1 MPFPELEKL
10 GYVVGQQIGKGSFGT
25 VYSAEH
31 PSHPNMALAVKEIK
45 VKDYEKGLPLD
56 VISEINSYYIT
67 EGLPYIVRLL
77 DVVASKNA
85 AFLVYPRY
93 DGDIHDL
100 SQKLS
105 FSQRQELFVPMYRQ
119 LLAGL
124 YQIHQRGI
132 YHSDIK
138 TENFF
143 YTLQKDGSY
152 TFFYG
157 DFGLAVR
164 SLCYGVPAERIAYG
178 GSDVF
183 ASQEFVQGKP
193 INETSDAV
201 SLAVAMIDF
210 ICNDDTYLSY
220 KPKTESW
227 NAADLIRTCKE
238 NKDEVNNFLYRHA
251 DIIEELTSFMNHN
264 PARRLRLENSAY
276 FDSISSKQRPLEYP
290 NQDDL
295 EIISGNL
302 IIDLNYLR
310 QDFINKPIE
319 FVMAADCLF
328 RIWVGYGFSE
338 VDHKLLNLDNLSQVI
353 AHLVMK
359 LDSIPLARGV
369 DEFEVPREMEAL
381 RLLTFLVGHCNQDAL
396 ILATTGHT
404 TSVICD
410 AMVAQLRENVPFYLN
425 YRQFVDY
432 L

>member
-1 MPFPELEKL
+1 M
-10 GYVVGQQIGKGSFGT
+10 
-25 VYSAEH
+25 
-31 PSHPNMALAVKEIK
+31 
-45 VKDYEKGLPLD
+45 
-56 VISEINSYYIT
+56 
-67 EGLPYIVRLL
+67 RLL
-77 DVVASKNA
+77 DVVASKDA

-105 FSQRQELFVPMYRQ
+105 FAQRRELFVPMYRQ

-164 SLCYGVPAERIAYG
+164 SLCYGIPAERTAFG
-178 GSDVF
+178 GSEVF
-183 ASQEFVQGKP
+183 ASQEFVEGKP

-210 ICNDDTYLSY
+210 ICNDETYLSY
-220 KPKTESW
+220 KPKSESW
-227 NAADLIRTCKE
+227 DAAELIRMCKE
-238 NKDEVNNFLYRHA
+238 DGREVDRFLHQHA
-251 DIIEELTSFMNHN
+251 DIIEELTSFMNHD
-264 PARRLRLENSAY
+264 PAKRLHIEDSAY
-276 FDSISSKQRPLEYP
+276 FDSISSRQRPLEYP

-295 EIISGNL
+295 DIISENL
-302 IIDLNYLR
+302 IIDLEYLK

-328 RIWVGYGFSE
+328 RIWVGYGFKD
-338 VDHKLLNLDNLSQVI
+338 VDRELLNLNNLSQVI

-359 LDSIPLARGV
+359 LDSIPLAQGV

-381 RLLTFLVGHCNQDAL
+381 RLLSFLIGHCNQDAL
-396 ILATTGHT
+396 ILATTGRT
-404 TSVICD
+404 TTAICN
-410 AMVAQLRENVPFYLN
+410 AMVAQLRNKVPFYLN
-425 YRQFVDY
+425 YRQFVEH

>member
-10 GYVVGQQIGKGSFGT
+10 GYVIDKEIGKGSFGT

-31 PSHPNMALAVKEIK
+31 PSYPNIALAVKEIK
-45 VKDYEKGLPLD
+45 VKDSSKGLPLD
-56 VISEINSYYIT
+56 VVSEVNSYYIT

-100 SQKLS
+100 SHKLS
-105 FSQRQELFVPMYRQ
+105 FAERQELFVPMYRQ

-132 YHSDIK
+132 YHNDIK

-164 SLCYGVPAERIAYG
+164 SLCYGVPAKRRAYG
-178 GSDVF
+178 GSDTF
-183 ASQEFVQGKP
+183 ASQEFVEGRLVD
-193 INETSDAV
+193 ETSDAV

-210 ICNDDTYLSY
+210 ICGSDDYLSHK
-220 KPKTESW
+220 KPRQSWDAAELIHWANGTESE
-227 NAADLIRTCKE
+227 I
-238 NKDEVNNFLYRHA
+238 NNFIKQHA
-251 DIIEELTSFMNHN
+251 DIIGELTGFMNRD
-264 PARRLRLENSAY
+264 PKARLRIEESGY
-276 FDSISSKQRPLEYP
+276 FDSIPSMQRPLVYP
-290 NQDDL
+290 NQGDL
-295 EIISGNL
+295 EILSEILINNL
-302 IIDLNYLR
+302 EYMKENFID
-310 QDFINKPIE
+310 KPVE

-328 RIWVGYGFSE
+328 RIWIDYAFTD
-338 VDHKLLNLDNLSQVI
+338 VDRELLHRYNICTVI
-353 AHLVMK
+353 TYLVMK
-359 LDSIPLARGV
+359 LNSIPLEYGI

-381 RLLTFLVGHCNQDAL
+381 RLLSFLIGHCNQDSL
-396 ILATTGHT
+396 IVATKGHT
-404 TSVICD
+404 TTQIHD
-410 AMVAQLRENVPFYLN
+410 AMVAQIQDNVPFYLN
-425 YRQFVDY
+425 YKQFADS